1 MRDHGKRSEKHGHF
15 HFGRHEWTFL
25 DGTVLERRILHP
37 ERSAP
42 HAKLF
47 VVRLEPPGQPPLTVE
62 LTLHPSDQDYTSIAQ
77 PEAGEVR
84 GFLYDQKSGKLAFNI
99 EDDRNNLNVMLSE
112 ADALAAELERE
123 LDSDY

>member
-1 MRDHGKRSEKHGHF
+1 MRDHEKHGEKHGHL
-15 HFGRHEWTFL
+15 HFGHHEWVFL

-47 VVRLEPPGQPPLTVE
+47 VVRLDRTGQPPLTVE
-62 LTLHPSDQDYTSIAQ
+62 LTLHPSDRNYTDIAQ
-77 PEAGEVR
+77 PDAGEVR
-84 GFLYDQKSGKLAFNI
+84 GFLYDPKSGKLEFNL

-123 LDSDY
+123 LDGGY

>member
-1 MRDHGKRSEKHGHF
+1 MRDHEKRGEKHSRFHVGH
-15 HFGRHEWTFL
+15 HEWMFL

-47 VVRLEPPGQPPLTVE
+47 VVRLQPPGQPPLTVE
-62 LTLHPSDQDYTSIAQ
+62 LTLHPSDRDYTDIAQ

-84 GFLYDQKSGKLAFNI
+84 GFLYDPKSGKLEFNP
-99 EDDRNNLNVMLSE
+99 ENDRNNLTVMLGD
-112 ADALAAELERE
+112 ADAMAAELERE
-123 LDSDY
+123 LGGDY

>member
-1 MRDHGKRSEKHGHF
+1 MRDHGKRGETRGHF
-15 HFGRHEWTFL
+15 HFGRHEWLFL

-47 VVRLEPPGQPPLTVE
+47 VVRVEPPGQPPLTVE
-62 LTLHPSDQDYTSIAQ
+62 LTLHPSDRDYTDIAQ

-84 GFLYDQKSGKLAFNI
+84 GFLYHPKSGKLKFSL
-99 EDDRNNLNVMLSE
+99 EDDRNNLAIMLSD
-112 ADALAAELERE
+112 ADAMAAELEKE
-123 LDSDY
+123 LNGDY